1 MVSEELSERDSAVC
15 YRRCILGADPGFQVR
30 GGGGGA
36 NLKKNAPSGG
46 RGVRPPLHVIYN
58 LRMITLFQH
67 KDDKLELLPV

>member
-1 MVSEELSERDSAVC
+1 MFVLPSTGFELTPSIYIYMNMLIYVFIANQ
-15 YRRCILGADPGFQVR
+15 IT
-30 GGGGGA
+30 A